1 MVDYDAGWAQ
11 WADMVKYSPAPFHR
25 RRMIVQ
31 LARRV
36 KARSVLDVGCGTG
49 EVLRALKETV
59 NPERLV
65 GLDLSAAVVESN
77 RRSMPFAEFHAA
89 DVSQAP
95 LAGQWDLIVATEVIE
110 HIADYMTALANIR
123 KMCGGHAIVTV
134 PSGRIYPIDR
144 HMGHVQHF
152 TAPEMTRVLESSGFK
167 VRELWEWG
175 FPWHSLYKRAINT
188 SPEKML
194 DRFSGGEY
202 TAMDKV
208 MSRAITLLF
217 YLNTKR
223 MGSQLVTLAEAV

>member
-1 MVDYDAGWAQ
+1 MVDYDAGWSE

-25 RRMIVQ
+25 RRMIVD

-36 KARSVLDVGCGTG
+36 TARSVLDIGCGTG
-49 EVLRALKETV
+49 EVLVALREALR
-59 NPERLV
+59 PERLV
-65 GLDLSAAVVESN
+65 GVDLSVAVVETN
-77 RRSMPFAEFHAA
+77 RRALPFAEFHAA

-123 KMCGGHAIVTV
+123 KMCSGHVIVTV

-152 TAPEMTRVLESSGFK
+152 SAAEMTRALEASGFK

-175 FPWHSLYKRAINT
+175 FPWHSLYKWAINL
-188 SPEKML
+188 SPDRML
-194 DRFSGGEY
+194 DRFTGGEY
-202 TAMDKV
+202 SAMDKV
-208 MSRAITLLF
+208 VSQAITLLF
-217 YLNTKR
+217 YLNSRR